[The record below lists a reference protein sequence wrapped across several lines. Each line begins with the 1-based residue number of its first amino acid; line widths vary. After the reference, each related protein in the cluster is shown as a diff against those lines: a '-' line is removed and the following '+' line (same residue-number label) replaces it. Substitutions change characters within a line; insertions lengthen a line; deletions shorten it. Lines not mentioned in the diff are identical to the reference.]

1 MHKKKGIIF
10 QMERT
15 ASGKKKD
22 RDAVKLHGISMGS
35 LRPRLSGYL
44 YHTAASY
51 GLNPIVPFCGL
62 AVSS

>member
-10 QMERT
+10 KMERKT
-15 ASGKKKD
+15 SGKKKGGD
-22 RDAVKLHGISMGS
+22 TAKHHDISMS
-35 LRPRLSGYL
+35 SPCPCLSGYL